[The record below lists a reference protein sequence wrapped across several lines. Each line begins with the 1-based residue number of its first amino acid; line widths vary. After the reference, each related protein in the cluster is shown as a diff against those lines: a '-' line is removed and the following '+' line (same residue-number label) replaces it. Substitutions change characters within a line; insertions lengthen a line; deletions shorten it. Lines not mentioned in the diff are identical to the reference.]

1 MIKKS
6 YAIYDRSAVGLQR
19 ESSPSTQRIEQCKGI
34 VSAVGGSLVGV
45 FEDIGV
51 SGSRGATASAR
62 DQFME
67 RVKAGGID
75 YVVVPDL
82 ARLSRSAV
90 TVMQITAEM
99 KASGT
104 ELLIA
109 HDLVRE

>member
-1 MIKKS
+1 MIMKS
-6 YAIYDRSAVGLQR
+6 YAIYDRSAVAFQH
-19 ESSPSTQRIEQCKGI
+19 ESSPCAQRIERCKAI

-51 SGSRGATASAR
+51 SGSRGATAPAR
-62 DQFME
+62 DQLME

-75 YVVVPDL
+75 HVVVPDFE
-82 ARLSRSAV
+82 RLSRSAV

-99 KASGT
+99 KASGAQ
-104 ELLIA
+104 LLIA